1 MGYDAGRDT
10 FTDGSTGES
19 MGRDEARKRLDTIL
33 AGAKKQTTAYTER
46 LGIRTVSR
54 YGAAKSALEESLG
67 RVVEG
72 SDNRRPN
79 LEPALYSRAVGCR
92 SYGVT
97 TNTEAER
104 QAKEGTTNE
113 DVQLREP
120 AHETIDT
127 AGSGCSAGREG
138 DKLSSQGSTIRIRRS
153 LKLESFFRVISQPAQ
168 PCTLHAPAPAMARC
182 GLPGRG

>member
-1 MGYDAGRDT
+1 M
-10 FTDGSTGES
+10 
-19 MGRDEARKRLDTIL
+19 
-33 AGAKKQTTAYTER
+33 
-46 LGIRTVSR
+46 SR

-104 QAKEGTTNE
+104 QAKEGMTNE

-127 AGSGCSAGREG
+127 AGSGFSAGREG

-153 LKLESFFRVISQPAQ
+153 LKLESFFACHKPTGTTLHP
-168 PCTLHAPAPAMARC
+168 PCTRFSDGTSWAARSRLMAV
-182 GLPGRG
+182 